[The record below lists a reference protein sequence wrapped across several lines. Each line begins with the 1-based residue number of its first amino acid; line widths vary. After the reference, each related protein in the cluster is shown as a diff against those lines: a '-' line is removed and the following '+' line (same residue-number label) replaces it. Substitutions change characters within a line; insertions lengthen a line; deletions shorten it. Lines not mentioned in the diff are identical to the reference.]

1 MELLPAL
8 ETTFDHAH
16 RVIAR
21 IGPEQAHES
30 TPCRDWDL
38 EQLVGHTMSVV
49 ANIGRAVGG
58 PAASAGEDATDD
70 AGFRLTTDAGERFRQ
85 LADTTLAA
93 WRTADLTATVDI
105 GAGPM
110 PAETAL
116 AINLLDT
123 GTHSWDIARATGQDE
138 TMPDGLAEYILSL
151 VDGFITDDIRGF
163 AGFDPAVPIDDHA
176 MASHR
181 LAAFLGR
188 RP

>member
-8 ETTFDHAH
+8 EATFDHAH
-16 RVIAR
+16 RVIAG
-21 IGPEQAHES
+21 IGPEQVHAS

-38 EQLVGHTMSVV
+38 EQLVGHTVSVV
-49 ANIGRAVGG
+49 ANIGRALGG
-58 PAASAGEDATDD
+58 PAGDDAPEDD

-85 LADTTLAA
+85 LADATLAA
-93 WRTADLTATVDI
+93 WRTADLSATVDI

-151 VDGFITDDIRGF
+151 VDGFITDDIRSF
-163 AGFDPAVPIDDHA
+163 AGFDPAVPID
-176 MASHR
+176 
-181 LAAFLGR
+181 
-188 RP
+188 